1 VPPTDLTTSEI
12 LDRLDA
18 RDQRASV
25 ERHDQTTAFTD
36 ALREQT
42 QTFSAIVERES
53 TLARGQLS
61 QIVRLGAISLGLLVL
76 GVLALAG
83 VSVKYGGA
91 PGTLELTPATTD
103 ATNPADIAP
112 ALGTAD
118 APKSHYVTADALTDH
133 LEP

>member
-1 VPPTDLTTSEI
+1 MPPTDLTTTEI

-42 QTFSAIVERES
+42 QTFSHIVERES

-61 QIVRLGAISLGLLVL
+61 QIVRLGAAGLGLLIFA
-76 GVLALAG
+76 VLALAG

-91 PGTLELTPATTD
+91 PGTLELTPATT
-103 ATNPADIAP
+103 PADIAP
-112 ALGTAD
+112 SLGAAD
-118 APKSHYVTADALTDH
+118 APTPPYHVTADPLVGT